1 MKRDNDIVRALGFVT
16 LYSAYVEES
25 VDEVMERLSLV
36 NKITDK
42 ERKFP
47 TSQKIK
53 WCIKTLESLD
63 NKNLNDLISLLKE
76 AKEALEER
84 NEFIHGRF
92 YASNDRS
99 DNLKSGRVG
108 VPDREVTPDELYDLA
123 EHFANLQAVIPSISS
138 FETMRSI
145 AEKINA

>member
-76 AKEALEER
+76 AKEDLEAR
-84 NEFIHGRF
+84 NEVIHGRF

-108 VPDREVTPDELYDLA
+108 VPDREVTSDELYDLA
-123 EHFANLQAVIPSISS
+123 EHFANLQAVIPGISS